1 MARQYHHAE
10 AARRCRRD
18 EMTRERLYLFDT
30 TLRDGAQT
38 NGVDFTL
45 HDKQLIAKMLDELG
59 IDYVEGGYPGANPTD
74 TEFFAKKPK
83 LAHARFTAFGMTRRP
98 GRSASNDP
106 GLAALLEAK
115 GDGIWF
121 VAKSSGYQ
129 VRVAL
134 ETTNE
139 ENLASISD
147 SVKAAKKAGREVMLD
162 CEHFFDGY
170 KEDAAFALA
179 CAKSAYDAGARWV
192 VLCDTNGGTMPHE
205 VETIVGEVIKYIPG
219 DHVGIHAH
227 NDTEQAVANSLA
239 AVRAGAR
246 QIQGTLNGLGERCG
260 NANLCSLIPTL
271 RLKSEFSDRFE
282 IGVTDAKMA
291 TLMTVSRTLDD
302 MLNRAPNRHAPYV
315 GESAFVTKTG
325 IHASAVLKDPT
336 TYEHVLPEAVGN
348 HRKVLVSDQAGRS
361 NVIAELD
368 RAGIPYD
375 KNDPKLARLVE
386 ELKEREA
393 AGFAYE
399 SANASFELL
408 ARRTLGRVPEYF
420 QVEQFD
426 VNVEQ
431 RINSNGQ
438 RVTVALAVVKVD
450 VDGEKLISAAEGNGP
465 VNALDV
471 ALRKDLGKFQRFIE
485 GLRLIDY
492 RVRILNGG
500 TEAVTRV
507 LIESADE
514 NGEKWTTIGVSPNII
529 DASFQALM
537 DSIIYKLVK
546 SGAAA

>member
-1 MARQYHHAE
+1 MSK
-10 AARRCRRD
+10 
-18 EMTRERLYLFDT
+18 ERLYLFDT

-45 HDKQLIAKMLDELG
+45 ADKQVIAAMLDDLG
-59 IDYVEGGYPGANPTD
+59 IDYVEGGYPGANPLD
-74 TEFFAKKPK
+74 NEFFATKPK
-83 LAHARFTAFGMTRRP
+83 LAHARFTAFGMTRRA
-98 GRSASNDP
+98 GRSVSNDP
-106 GLAALLEAK
+106 GVAGLLEAK
-115 GDGIWF
+115 ADAICF
-121 VAKSSGYQ
+121 VAKASAYQ

-134 ETTNE
+134 ETTKE
-139 ENLASISD
+139 ENLASIRD
-147 SVKAAKKAGREVMLD
+147 SVAAAKTAGREVMLD

-170 KEDAAFALA
+170 KEDASFALA
-179 CAKSAYDAGARWV
+179 CAKAAFDAGARWV
-192 VLCDTNGGTMPHE
+192 VLCDTNGGTMPDE
-205 VETIVGEVIKYIPG
+205 VEAIVTEVTKHIPG

-271 RLKSEFSDRFE
+271 KLKQGFADAFE
-282 IGVTDAKMA
+282 IGVTTEKLA
-291 TLMTVSRTLDD
+291 TLVKVSRTLDD
-302 MLNRAPNRHAPYV
+302 MLNRVPNRHAPYV

-325 IHASAVLKDPT
+325 IHASAVLKDPQ
-336 TYEHVLPEAVGN
+336 TYEHVLPETVGN

-368 RAGIPYD
+368 RAGIAYE
-375 KNDPKLARLVE
+375 KSDPKLTRLVE

-393 AGFAYE
+393 AGYAYE

-408 ARRTLGRVPEYF
+408 ARRTLGKVPHYF
-420 QVEQFD
+420 EVEQFD

-431 RINSNGQ
+431 RYNALGE

-450 VDGEKLISAAEGNGP
+450 VAGEHLISAAEGNGP

-471 ALRKDLGKFQRFIE
+471 ALRKDLGKYQKFID
-485 GLRLIDY
+485 GLTLIDY

-500 TEAVTRV
+500 TGAVTRV
-507 LIESADE
+507 LIESEDE
-514 NGEKWTTIGVSPNII
+514 NGDRWTTVGVSPNII

-537 DSIIYKLVK
+537 DSVIYKLVK
-546 SGAAA
+546 SGAPA